1 MANRPNNINVKHAY
15 LLHKSSLSNP
25 KIKKLEREA
34 GKWMSQFKTESGKSG
49 YVFNRPNTATRY
61 GTSYTAKRPFARSN
75 GLVEGSYAA
84 EKSLPIGNPC
94 DAELSNL
101 MRCMRDN
108 DYDNTPCLDVQKAY
122 LTCCQTALSDYNSKK
137 ERFLSGERTDGLYS
151 QKVINEMFEDV
162 NQKLDMNQWRFI
174 CNSMSGFDA
183 RTRGRQPNN
192 SPKEKLHWHVCEV
205 PADLAFPHGPS
216 IAGATKKDKL

>member
-1 MANRPNNINVKHAY
+1 MPICFTNLRWAIR
-15 LLHKSSLSNP
+15 
-25 KIKKLEREA
+25 KLEGSSARREN
-34 GKWMSQFKTESGKSG
+34 GCRSSNLKLGNNFSCRSITYLSCRKTGDI
-49 YVFNRPNTATRY
+49 YCRPNTATRY
-61 GTSYTAKRPFARSN
+61 GTSHTAKRPFARSN

-108 DYDNTPCLDVQKAY
+108 DYDNTPCLGTIRYNIGVKFLSDVQKAY
-122 LTCCQTALSDYNSKK
+122 LTCCQTALSDYNAKK
-137 ERFLSGERTDGLYS
+137 ERFLNGERTDGLYS

-174 CNSMSGFDA
+174 CNSVSSFRDYFEIKSSSDVWL
-183 RTRGRQPNN
+183 RRSHSR
-192 SPKEKLHWHVCEV
+192 
-205 PADLAFPHGPS
+205 
-216 IAGATKKDKL
+216 